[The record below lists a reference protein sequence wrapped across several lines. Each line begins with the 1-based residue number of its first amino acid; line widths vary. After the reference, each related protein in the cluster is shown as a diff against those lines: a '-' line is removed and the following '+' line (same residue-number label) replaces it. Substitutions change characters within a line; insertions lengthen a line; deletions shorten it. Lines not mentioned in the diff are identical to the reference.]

1 MTANTKEIPY
11 IFRTTFGAPLDVRYI
26 VSSLDKL
33 LEELPIALRYEGM
46 MIYIQNLHEPYIFKN
61 GTNDSNCVPLVQTTG
76 TQSKSRMGTF
86 GGPGPIGMAVDRIY
100 IDSDDFVYN
109 HSCFKSKP
117 LPEIEIYDD
126 VTDEKLDVI
135 CKYEWIDY
143 PKYYYEL
150 HILSSLRGFYEI
162 HMIPSR

>member
-1 MTANTKEIPY
+1 MTANIKEIPY

-76 TQSKSRMGTF
+76 TQAVAKLMTK
-86 GGPGPIGMAVDRIY
+86 GPGPVGMAVDRIY
-100 IDSDDFVYN
+100 IDSDDFVYV
-109 HSCFKSKP
+109 SDIFKSNKY
-117 LPEIEIYDD
+117 EIEILDE
-126 VTDEKLDVI
+126 VTGEKLDVVY
-135 CKYEWIDY
+135 KYDLSDDLSH
-143 PKYYYEL
+143 YEL
-150 HILSSLRGFYEI
+150 HILSNLRGFYEI
-162 HMIPSR
+162 HMIP

>member
-1 MTANTKEIPY
+1 MTANIKEIPY
-11 IFRTTFGAPLDVRYI
+11 ILRTTFGAPLDVRYI

-76 TQSKSRMGTF
+76 TQAVAKFMT
-86 GGPGPIGMAVDRIY
+86 GGPGPVGMTVDRIY
-100 IDSDDFVYN
+100 IDSDDFVYIN
-109 HSCFKSKP
+109 DAFKSNKC
-117 LPEIEIYDD
+117 EIEILDEI
-126 VTDEKLDVI
+126 TGEKLDVVY
-135 CKYEWIDY
+135 KYDLSDDLSR
-143 PKYYYEL
+143 YEL
-150 HILSSLRGFYEI
+150 HIFSNLRGFYEI

>member
-1 MTANTKEIPY
+1 MTANIKEIPY

-26 VSSLDKL
+26 ISSLDKL

-76 TQSKSRMGTF
+76 TQAVAKLMTA
-86 GGPGPIGMAVDRIY
+86 GPGPVGMAVDRIY
-100 IDSDDFVYN
+100 IDSDDFVYIN
-109 HSCFKSKP
+109 DVFKSNKC
-117 LPEIEIYDD
+117 EIELLDE
-126 VTDEKLDVI
+126 VTGEKLDVVY
-135 CKYEWIDY
+135 KYDLCDDLSH
-143 PKYYYEL
+143 YEL
-150 HILSSLRGFYEI
+150 HILSNLRGFYEI